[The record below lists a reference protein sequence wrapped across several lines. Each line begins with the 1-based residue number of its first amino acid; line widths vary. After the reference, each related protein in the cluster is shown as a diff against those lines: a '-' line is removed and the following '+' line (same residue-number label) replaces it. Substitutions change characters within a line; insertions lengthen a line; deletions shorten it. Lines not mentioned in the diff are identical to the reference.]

1 MLLQRL
7 HNCRNNCLNS
17 GKCLAD
23 LVEPLPKWAIC
34 MICVT
39 FGAAFTEICSNS
51 ASVSLL
57 LPILFDLSEQL
68 CLHPLY
74 ITLPGKI
81 EIFNKK
87 YVNFCRLSKKKISTP
102 KKVTIACCLSFMLP
116 GLSLHMTKKLY
127 RA

>member
-1 MLLQRL
+1 
-7 HNCRNNCLNS
+7 
-17 GKCLAD
+17 
-23 LVEPLPKWAIC
+23 

-74 ITLPGKI
+74 TTLPGKI
-81 EIFNKK
+81 EIFNLNILTDTGPKK
-87 YVNFCRLSKKKISTP
+87 SWPEDCVSLSWTFRFAPLSTP
-102 KKVTIACCLSFMLP
+102 LLIFRQIFERENSHGPLKRQGF
-116 GLSLHMTKKLY
+116 
-127 RA
+127 